1 MAEPD
6 RLGPKR
12 AGWAALVRHLEGME
26 GRTAMTLRK
35 RIVRLE
41 ETSPAHQVAVVAPK
55 GLVERL
61 TAAFIDSQEDHDI
74 REIFDAWKKEQGK
87 T

>member
-1 MAEPD
+1 
-6 RLGPKR
+6 
-12 AGWAALVRHLEGME
+12 
-26 GRTAMTLRK
+26 MTLRK

-41 ETSPAHQVAVVAPK
+41 VTSPAHRVVVTAPE

-61 TAAFIDSQEDHDI
+61 AAALTDNSEDRSI
-74 REIFDAWKKEQGK
+74 PEIFDDWEKEQGE

>member
-1 MAEPD
+1 
-6 RLGPKR
+6 
-12 AGWAALVRHLEGME
+12 
-26 GRTAMTLRK
+26 MTLRK

-41 ETSPAHQVAVVAPK
+41 VTSPAHPISATAPK

-61 TAAFIDSQEDHDI
+61 ALALTDNREERDI
-74 REIFDAWKKEQGK
+74 RDIFRDWEKEQGE